1 MTQSDFPAFSGIL
14 AGVAELY
21 GHKLSDMQGALWF
34 SAVSGYTLDQVQA
47 ALLKHTKDPEGGKFM
62 PKPADVVR
70 IIDGLPGDRAELAW
84 SRVAA
89 ALECHGVGVSVHL
102 QDGIAAQALL
112 DMGGWIKLGRTLTK
126 DMPFVQKEFCRRY
139 AALLA
144 AGASHAPR
152 TLAGTYE
159 LDNAGRGFAVQP
171 PVQVSF
177 PVAGGVARLDAAA
190 PAARLEGGHRE

>member
-1 MTQSDFPAFSGIL
+1 MTQADYDSFGGLIAGI
-14 AGVAELY
+14 AELY
-21 GHKLSDMQGALWF
+21 SHKLSDMQVALWF
-34 SAVSGYTLDQVQA
+34 NAVSSYSLDQVQA
-47 ALLKHTKDPEGGKFM
+47 ALLRHTKDAEGGKFM

-84 SRVAA
+84 SRVHA
-89 ALECHGVGVSVHL
+89 ALECYGVGVSVHL
-102 QDGIAAQALL
+102 QDGVAAQALL
-112 DMGGWIKLGRTLTK
+112 DMGGWIKLGRMLTK
-126 DMPFVQKEFCRRY
+126 DLPFVQKEFCRRY
-139 AALLA
+139 SALLA

-177 PVAGGVARLDAAA
+177 PAAGGVARLDAAA
-190 PAARLEGGHRE
+190 SAARLPK